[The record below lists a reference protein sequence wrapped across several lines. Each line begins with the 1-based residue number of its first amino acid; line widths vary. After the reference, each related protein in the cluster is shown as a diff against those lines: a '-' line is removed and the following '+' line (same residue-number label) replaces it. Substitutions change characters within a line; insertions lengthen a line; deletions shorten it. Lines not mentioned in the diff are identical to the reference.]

1 MLKFQAGRVEQA
13 EPCAFSN
20 TKKHYLLD
28 ANQHFYRP
36 TSGTVVSILKPLPRE
51 WCLRTR
57 EGGQKPRAAR
67 RAGRLPCRQR
77 RRAREGVLGSELS
90 RFLASRQQHALLGL
104 PRGEPHA
111 TQAAHRLT
119 APVMMPCIR
128 VMTKIW
134 TRRVDGSTVQPA
146 GLSSTRFRV
155 LNPDGVCERR
165 PVALPSSD

>member
-1 MLKFQAGRVEQA
+1 MCFFQYQKALPTRRQSA
-13 EPCAFSN
+13 LLP
-20 TKKHYLLD
+20 TYLR
-28 ANQHFYRP
+28 YR
-36 TSGTVVSILKPLPRE
+36 SILKSLPSE
-51 WCLRTR
+51 WCGACGNGR
-57 EGGQKPRAAR
+57 EGRSRELHGVARWPLTLPAEARAAG
-67 RAGRLPCRQR
+67 GRVRQR
-77 RRAREGVLGSELS
+77 AL
-90 RFLASRQQHALLGL
+90 RQQHALLGL